1 MFFYPFYRT
10 SNKAFIRILHASP
23 DAPAVDVYA
32 NDKILVKDLRYKQFT
47 EYLQV
52 TADMYNIKVYPRGTT
67 SKPVINTNITV
78 GPETITTVAAVDTLS
93 NIHLLPVNDAIL
105 PRNPNKTY
113 IRFAHLSPNTPAVDI
128 TLPDG
133 SVIFKNIS
141 FEEVTEY
148 AETTP
153 GKYTFQARPTG
164 TNVVALTIPNIITKP
179 NRFYTIYA
187 VGLIGENPSLQVLI
201 PLDGNSYIQF

>member
-1 MFFYPFYRT
+1 
-10 SNKAFIRILHASP
+10 
-23 DAPAVDVYA
+23 
-32 NDKILVKDLRYKQFT
+32 
-47 EYLQV
+47 
-52 TADMYNIKVYPRGTT
+52 MYNIKVYPRGTA

-133 SVIFKNIS
+133 NVIFKNIS

-148 AETTP
+148 AESTP